1 MPLTH
6 LLITKA
12 KPRAKPYKIADGG
25 GLFLLVNPNGSRLW
39 RMKYRVDGKEKLLS
53 FGSYPDLS
61 LQNARRARESAREQ
75 ISLGNDPGQMKR
87 KEKEE
92 ATALQTETFEAVAN
106 LYLEK
111 LEKEGRAL
119 TTLSKKRWL
128 LTMAIEDFGQT
139 PVRALTA
146 SNILKTLKKQAAREV

>member
-6 LLITKA
+6 IQITKA
-12 KPRAKPYKIADGG
+12 KPKTKPYKIADGG
-25 GLFLLVNPNGSRLW
+25 GLFLLVNPSGSKLW

-53 FGSYPDLS
+53 FGPYPDLS

-75 ISLGNDPGQMKR
+75 IALGNDPGQIR
-87 KEKEE
+87 REEKEK

-128 LTMAIEDFGQT
+128 LNMAIEDFGQT
-139 PVRALTA
+139 QVRALTA
-146 SNILKTLKKQAAREV
+146 PFMLFEGFENDRRG